1 MKQRVSAS
9 GLIRRAS
16 SASKDPRP
24 SRAIGMILRCVRDLI
39 NEDGA
44 SADELNLLSFFI
56 FRSHRGQRLLPASH
70 AMDGSTPATLATTMK
85 MAISFMCRGAKS

>member
-1 MKQRVSAS
+1 
-9 GLIRRAS
+9 
-16 SASKDPRP
+16 
-24 SRAIGMILRCVRDLI
+24 VRDLI

-44 SADELNLLSFFI
+44 SADELNLIFFFTFI

-70 AMDGSTPATLATTMK
+70 AMDGSTPATLATTIQ